1 MYWSNLLQKNL
12 NARRRPDNVHFLF
25 FESLTLYSLQG
36 TNFSFQPVV
45 ECGKVQLVG
54 LAVIVFIEQAS
65 VAEFRGFQIV
75 KAKTA
80 IKGLAGN
87 KGALLC
93 RFE

>member
-1 MYWSNLLQKNL
+1 M
-12 NARRRPDNVHFLF
+12 
-25 FESLTLYSLQG
+25 
-36 TNFSFQPVV
+36 

-54 LAVIVFIEQAS
+54 LAAIVFIEQAS

-93 RFE
+93 RFEYVHPVNDGLIYQSL